1 MVCFSGLSYPW
12 NNMKMDF
19 SELFWG
25 SIRGT
30 TLYDQAMEIFDI
42 NKGIETTLQI
52 IASTESRISD
62 NRTGARKIADKL
74 MPPNT
79 LRRQL
84 AKFLVPRDSP
94 QWKLFKQIYF
104 LIRPEY
110 RPKKPVKTEEDQ

>member
-1 MVCFSGLSYPW
+1 
-12 NNMKMDF
+12 MDAF
-19 SELFWG
+19 L
-25 SIRGT
+25 
-30 TLYDQAMEIFDI
+30 FDI
-42 NKGIETTLQI
+42 QNRLGYF
-52 IASTESRISD
+52 D